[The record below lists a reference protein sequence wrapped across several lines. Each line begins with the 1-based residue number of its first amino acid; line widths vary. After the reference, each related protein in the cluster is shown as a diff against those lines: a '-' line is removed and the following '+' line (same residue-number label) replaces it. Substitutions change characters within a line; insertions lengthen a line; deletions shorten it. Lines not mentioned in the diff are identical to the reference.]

1 MNHPIS
7 DRAINDMIAVASTDG
22 DDQVTFEGMK
32 NI

>member
-22 DDQVTFEGMK
+22 DDQVSFEGK
-32 NI
+32 